1 MKKLIGLVIVV
12 VIAFVMAMTVPDKKA
27 HKSAMMK
34 AVKEYVDEE
43 AANRGFADNGLTRV
57 GKNLVVKTIEEVL
70 SNKLR
75 VTNYFLFN
83 TTHIEMKEK
92 DKLLSVGMF
101 GHVFTFD
108 KEMLRDALEGSALE
122 KEEAKLEEKRLKEEI
137 KAEKKR
143 LKEEA
148 KAERKRQKEAAKA
161 EKKRLKEEA
170 KAEKERLKAEKK
182 KAKEGA
188 KENN

>member
-75 VTNYFLFN
+75 VKNYFLFN

-92 DKLLSVGMF
+92 DKLLSVGVF

-182 KAKEGA
+182 KAKEEA

>member
-108 KEMLRDALEGSALE
+108 KEMLRDALEGSAE
-122 KEEAKLEEKRLKEEI
+122 RRNKGGEETIEGRGQGGEETTKGGRQGGEETVERRGQGG
-137 KAEKKR
+137 KGTTESR
-143 LKEEA
+143 EE
-148 KAERKRQKEAAKA
+148 
-161 EKKRLKEEA
+161 
-170 KAEKERLKAEKK
+170 
-182 KAKEGA
+182 EG
-188 KENN
+188 

>member
-70 SNKLR
+70 SNKLK

-92 DKLLSVGMF
+92 DKLLSVGVF

-182 KAKEGA
+182 KAKEEA

>member
-70 SNKLR
+70 SNKLK

-182 KAKEGA
+182 KAKEEA

>member
-182 KAKEGA
+182 KAKEEA

>member
-70 SNKLR
+70 SKKLI

-92 DKLLSVGMF
+92 DKLLSVGVF

-137 KAEKKR
+137 KSEKKR

-182 KAKEGA
+182 KAKEEA
-188 KENN
+188 KKDM

>member
-70 SNKLR
+70 SNKLK

-182 KAKEGA
+182 KAKEEA
-188 KENN
+188 KEKH

>member
-1 MKKLIGLVIVV
+1 MKKLIGLAIIV
-12 VIAFVMAMTVPDKKA
+12 VIAFIMSMTVPDKKA
-27 HKSAMMK
+27 HKVAMMK

-43 AANRGFADNGLTRV
+43 AANRGIADNGLTRV

-70 SNKLR
+70 SKKL
-75 VTNYFLFN
+75 VVKNYFLFN
-83 TTHIEMKEK
+83 TTHIERNEK
-92 DKLLSVGMF
+92 NQMLSVGVF

-108 KEMLRDALEGSALE
+108 KDMLRDALNESALM
-122 KEEAKLEEKRLKEEI
+122 KEEAKMEEKRLKEEI

-148 KAERKRQKEAAKA
+148 KAEKKRQKEAAKA

-182 KAKEGA
+182 KAKEEA
-188 KENN
+188 KKDN

>member
-1 MKKLIGLVIVV
+1 MKKLIGLVIIV

-182 KAKEGA
+182 KAKEEA
-188 KENN
+188 KEKH

>member
-182 KAKEGA
+182 KAKEEA
-188 KENN
+188 KEKH

>member
-1 MKKLIGLVIVV
+1 M

-92 DKLLSVGMF
+92 DKLLSVGVF

-182 KAKEGA
+182 KAKEEA
-188 KENN
+188 KEKH

>member
-70 SNKLR
+70 SNKLK

-92 DKLLSVGMF
+92 DKLLSVGVF

-182 KAKEGA
+182 KAKEEA
-188 KENN
+188 KEKH

>member
-1 MKKLIGLVIVV
+1 MKKLIGLVIIV

-92 DKLLSVGMF
+92 DKLLSVGVF

-182 KAKEGA
+182 KAKEEA
-188 KENN
+188 KEKH

>member
-12 VIAFVMAMTVPDKKA
+12 VIAFVMAMTVPDKKS

-92 DKLLSVGMF
+92 DKLLSVGVF

-182 KAKEGA
+182 KAKEEA
-188 KENN
+188 KEKH

>member
-12 VIAFVMAMTVPDKKA
+12 LIAFVMAMTVPDKKA

-182 KAKEGA
+182 KAKEEA
-188 KENN
+188 KEKH

>member
-101 GHVFTFD
+101 GYVFTFD

-182 KAKEGA
+182 KAKEEA

>member
-70 SNKLR
+70 SDKLR

-182 KAKEGA
+182 KAKEEA